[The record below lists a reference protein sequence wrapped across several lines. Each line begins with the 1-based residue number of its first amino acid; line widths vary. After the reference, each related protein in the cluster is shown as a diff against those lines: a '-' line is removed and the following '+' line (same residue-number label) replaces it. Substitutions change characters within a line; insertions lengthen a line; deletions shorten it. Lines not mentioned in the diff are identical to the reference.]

1 MQSDTDKRFAR
12 MQKTTALHLAMEA
25 EETLQRL
32 TEFPD
37 NPEAMNYF
45 YDLFHN
51 LYKNGHSLPTDKKI
65 IGTMCLQVPD
75 ELIYAAGATPM
86 RMCSGAYA
94 YDQVGAEFLPAKSC
108 PVVKATTGM
117 LHINQALW
125 GESVASVVIPTTCDQ
140 KKKCG
145 EMLKEM
151 GYPVYILEMPSA
163 KDSDAA
169 RFYWQESVK
178 AFALDLQQITGIKIT
193 SAKLQAVIAEM
204 AESSSLFRKLN
215 ELRKSKTPLI
225 FGKDIFLVTSA
236 YFIDDM
242 ANWQQAV
249 RKLIAELE
257 ERNKND
263 IGISNRQAP
272 RLLLTGSPP
281 IFPNL
286 KVPILVEQAGG
297 IIVADE
303 VCSSNRLLYDAV
315 AYDEKNLNDM
325 VPALADRYLKPC
337 TCPCLTPNTDRN
349 RKLDEMVKSH
359 NVEGVVY
366 QAFSGCLPYEMEQK
380 QISNTLNEAGVPMLY
395 LETDYSNEDL
405 GQLSTRIE
413 AFIESI
419 KARRRK
425 KQ

>member
-1 MQSDTDKRFAR
+1 MQSDSEKRFSR
-12 MQKTTALHLAMEA
+12 MQKTTGLHLAMEG
-25 EETLQRL
+25 EETLQKI

-37 NPEAMNYF
+37 SPMAMGYF
-45 YDLFHN
+45 YELFRN
-51 LYKNGHSLPTDKKI
+51 FYKNGHPLPADRKV

-117 LHINQALW
+117 LHVNQELW
-125 GESVASVVIPTTCDQ
+125 GEAVASVVVPTTCDQ
-140 KKKCG
+140 KKKSA
-145 EMLKEM
+145 EMLKDM
-151 GYPVYILEMPSA
+151 GYPVYILEMPSS
-163 KDSDAA
+163 KDSDGS

-178 AFALDLQQITGIKIT
+178 KFALDLEQITGTKIT
-193 SAKLQAVIAEM
+193 GAKLQGVITEM
-204 AESSSLFRKLN
+204 NECSRLFRKLN
-215 ELRKSKTPLI
+215 ELRKSPTPLI
-225 FGKDIFLVTSA
+225 FGTDILLLTSA
-236 YFIDDM
+236 YFIDEM
-242 ANWQQAV
+242 ASWQEAV
-249 RKLIAELE
+249 AKLITELE
-257 ERNKND
+257 ERHRND
-263 IGISNRQAP
+263 LAVSNRQAP

-303 VCSSNRLLYDAV
+303 VCSSNRLLYDGV
-315 AYDEKNLNDM
+315 AYDESNLNDM

-349 RKLDEMVKSH
+349 RKLEEMVASH
-359 NVEGVVY
+359 NVEGVIY
-366 QAFSGCLPYEMEQK
+366 QAFSGCMPYEMEQR
-380 QISNTLNEAGVPMLY
+380 QINTTLTEAGVPMLY

-405 GQLSTRIE
+405 GQLSTRVE

-425 KQ
+425 K

>member
-1 MQSDTDKRFAR
+1 MPGDTDKRFAR

-37 NPEAMNYF
+37 NPGAMAYF
-45 YDLFHN
+45 YDLFRN
-51 LYKNGHSLPTDKKI
+51 LYKNGQQLPAAKKV

-75 ELIYAAGATPM
+75 ELIYAAGATPL

-94 YDQVGAEFLPAKSC
+94 YDQVGAEFLPAKAC
-108 PVVKATTGM
+108 PVIKATTGM
-117 LHINQALW
+117 LNLHQDLW
-125 GESVASVVIPTTCDQ
+125 GRAVASVVVPTTCDQ
-140 KKKCG
+140 KKKSA

-151 GYPVYILEMPSA
+151 GYPVYLLEMPSA
-163 KDSDAA
+163 KDSDGA
-169 RFYWQESVK
+169 RSYWQESVK
-178 AFALDLQQITGIKIT
+178 QFTLDLERITGTRVTAARLRQTIG
-193 SAKLQAVIAEM
+193 EM
-204 AESSSLFRKLN
+204 AECSRLFRKLD
-215 ELRKSKTPLI
+215 ELRRGKTPVI
-225 FGKDIFLVTSA
+225 FGKDVLLVNNAFFLGDMSGWRQAATSLIEELA
-236 YFIDDM
+236 
-242 ANWQQAV
+242 ARQQ
-249 RKLIAELE
+249 
-257 ERNKND
+257 KNLRV
-263 IGISNRQAP
+263 GNRHAP

-303 VCSSNRLLYDAV
+303 LCSSNRLLYDGV
-315 AYDEKNLNDM
+315 AYDEGTLNDM

-349 RKLDEMVKSH
+349 RKLVEMVKSH
-359 NVEGVVY
+359 GVEGVVY
-366 QAFSGCLPYEMEQK
+366 QAFSGCMPYEMEQK
-380 QISNTLNEAGVPMLY
+380 QISNTLTAAGVPMLY

-425 KQ
+425 K

>member
-1 MQSDTDKRFAR
+1 MQSDVDKRFTR
-12 MQKTTALHLAMEA
+12 MQRTTGLHLAMEA

-32 TEFPD
+32 QEFPD
-37 NPEAMNYF
+37 NPEPMAYF
-45 YDLFHN
+45 YELFGN
-51 LYKNGHSLPTDKKI
+51 LYKTGHTLPTDKKI

-75 ELIYAAGATPM
+75 ELIYAAGAVPM

-94 YDQVGAEFLPAKSC
+94 YDQVGAEFMPAKSC

-117 LHINQALW
+117 LHVNQTLW
-125 GESVASVVIPTTCDQ
+125 GESVASVVVPTTCDQ
-140 KKKCG
+140 KKKCA
-145 EMLKEM
+145 EMLKDM

-178 AFALDLQQITGIKIT
+178 KFALDLQQITGTRIT
-193 SAKLQAVIAEM
+193 SAKLQAVIGDM
-204 AESSSLFRKLN
+204 AESSRLFRKLN
-215 ELRKSKTPLI
+215 DLRKAKTPLI

-236 YFIDDM
+236 YFIDDQT
-242 ANWQQAV
+242 NWQQAV
-249 RKLIAELE
+249 RKLIEDLE
-257 ERNKND
+257 ERNRKD
-263 IGISNRQAP
+263 VAISNRQAP

-303 VCSSNRLLYDAV
+303 VCSSNRLLYDTV
-315 AYDEKNLNDM
+315 AYDEANLNDM

-349 RKLDEMVKSH
+349 RKLEEMIKSH
-359 NVEGVVY
+359 EVEGVVY

-380 QISNTLNEAGVPMLY
+380 QISNTLDEVGVPMLY

-425 KQ
+425 K